1 MHELHKRRG
10 ETEVHAHL
18 LGVIAQDDLAVRHI
32 LEARELG
39 IGRPAGNMT
48 SGPVLVDGRF
58 GIVRRLE
65 EQLEPG
71 FLQAILIPID
81 GLARILRPDVVQA
94 RVAVAVGVA
103 HEVVAYLVLVDL
115 AAGLL
120 LQAAVERAQVVAD
133 AAADGGLLE
142 ADDLRALLS
151 GRASGEQAGRA
162 GAAHEDLGV
171 DGLDDLVLGNL
182 GLSAQPIVH
191 CSGGRILLRGRGGRR
206 APRQAGPCQRG
217 GRGSQT
223 QKCATAQSLVRF
235 RHDSPL
241 PSCECGRSAETP
253 RLERIQLYGS
263 STGKASRHPSEA
275 SHTGRVILP
284 PAPS

>member
-71 FLQAILIPID
+71 FFQAILIPID

-191 CSGGRILLRGRGGRR
+191 CSGGLLVLRRRGARR
-206 APRQAGPCQRG
+206 ASRQPGPGQRG

-223 QKCATAQSLVRF
+223 QKRATAQSLGCF

-241 PSCECGRSAETP
+241 PCCEYRRSVGTP
-253 RLERIQLYGS
+253 RWYAFN
-263 STGKASRHPSEA
+263 STGRPAEKRHASRVKRLI
-275 SHTGRVILP
+275 RVG
-284 PAPS
+284 

>member
-71 FLQAILIPID
+71 FFQAILIPID

-120 LQAAVERAQVVAD
+120 LQAAVQRAQVVAH
-133 AAADGGLLE
+133 AAADGGLLD
-142 ADDLRALLS
+142 ADDLGALLS
-151 GRASGEQAGRA
+151 SRARGEQA
-162 GAAHEDLGV
+162 
-171 DGLDDLVLGNL
+171 
-182 GLSAQPIVH
+182 
-191 CSGGRILLRGRGGRR
+191 
-206 APRQAGPCQRG
+206 
-217 GRGSQT
+217 
-223 QKCATAQSLVRF
+223 
-235 RHDSPL
+235 
-241 PSCECGRSAETP
+241 
-253 RLERIQLYGS
+253 
-263 STGKASRHPSEA
+263 
-275 SHTGRVILP
+275 
-284 PAPS
+284 